1 MTKSQLLLNKY
12 VTQVSITSN
21 LTNKGKKKPHYTTNA
36 PLHSQWHHG
45 FTYRRPITSRHLI
58 PSTDEIN
65 SISWTLKIATA
76 QVDETSATVDDSPI
90 RDYAHPEEYSI
101 HRRRRTQWIKSQKY
115 KRRFSQAKASR
126 FLYVGYS

>member
-1 MTKSQLLLNKY
+1 MSHKY
-12 VTQVSITSN
+12 YIEPYKQGR
-21 LTNKGKKKPHYTTNA
+21 KHPHYTTNA

-101 HRRRRTQWIKSQKY
+101 HREEELSGLRAKNTRDGLAKQN
-115 KRRFSQAKASR
+115 QADSYMWVTVK
-126 FLYVGYS
+126 L